1 MNLPADTL
9 HIMHALIQS
18 ALVSLPPA
26 VPPIVLLLS
35 IASSFGAR
43 TKVAQ
48 KRTTTSYRRLAALLL
63 LPTLPV
69 ALVSFVQDFRFRCR
83 HAWPSSPTAQYP
95 SDEYAL
101 VTGASSGIGRDIA
114 MALANN
120 GVPLILVARDK
131 RQRDHA
137 NKPDELERVAESIRS
152 EHDVSVITMRAD
164 FAQPGQARRLHE
176 KTTSANL
183 TVAQIVLAAGY
194 GPTNKHILLG
204 DDIEKTIRINV
215 ESTAILASLYGKDL
229 AALVTR
235 RQEIA
240 ASSFAGSLPGKAV
253 LPPHILIV
261 SSVLGTAVGQPDAAL
276 YAATKA
282 FGRSLGQSLA
292 IELKPLGISVT
303 TLCPGATDTSFAPN
317 SGMEKA
323 GVWNFPLGTV
333 SSSKDVAKRAVQMM
347 KIGGGIAMPGLMN
360 YLTFRV
366 IMPLMPDHFVLKF
379 NQFCWNPW
387 PFAFPPGWRQS
398 YPGVMKASNEL

>member
-1 MNLPADTL
+1 
-9 HIMHALIQS
+9 
-18 ALVSLPPA
+18 
-26 VPPIVLLLS
+26 
-35 IASSFGAR
+35 
-43 TKVAQ
+43 
-48 KRTTTSYRRLAALLL
+48 
-63 LPTLPV
+63 
-69 ALVSFVQDFRFRCR
+69 
-83 HAWPSSPTAQYP
+83 
-95 SDEYAL
+95 
-101 VTGASSGIGRDIA
+101 

-120 GVPLILVARDK
+120 DVPLILVARDK
-131 RQRDHA
+131 RHGAQKD
-137 NKPDELERVAESIRS
+137 KPDELERIAASIRS

-164 FAQPGQARRLHE
+164 FAQPGEARRLHE

-204 DDIEKTIRINV
+204 DDIERTIRINV
-215 ESTAILASLYGKDL
+215 ESTAVLASLYGKDM
-229 AALVTR
+229 AALDHR

-240 ASSFAGSLPGKAV
+240 AAAV

-261 SSVLGTAVGQPDAAL
+261 SSVLGTTL

-292 IELKPLGISVT
+292 IELNPLGISVT
-303 TLCPGATDTSFAPN
+303 TLCPGATDTPFAAN
-317 SGMEKA
+317 SGMASA
-323 GVWNFPLGTV
+323 GLWNFPLGTV

-347 KIGGGIAMPGLMN
+347 EIGGGIAMPGLMN

-366 IMPLMPDHFVLKF
+366 IMPLLPDRFVLQF

-398 YPGVMKASNEL
+398 CPSDMTDSNEL

>member
-1 MNLPADTL
+1 M
-9 HIMHALIQS
+9 
-18 ALVSLPPA
+18 
-26 VPPIVLLLS
+26 
-35 IASSFGAR
+35 
-43 TKVAQ
+43 
-48 KRTTTSYRRLAALLL
+48 
-63 LPTLPV
+63 
-69 ALVSFVQDFRFRCR
+69 
-83 HAWPSSPTAQYP
+83 
-95 SDEYAL
+95 
-101 VTGASSGIGRDIA
+101 TGASSGIGRDIA
-114 MALANN
+114 IALANN

-131 RQRDHA
+131 RQGTQKD
-137 NKPDELERVAESIRS
+137 KPDELERIAASIRS

-164 FAQPGQARRLHE
+164 FSQPGEARRLHE

-194 GPTNKHILLG
+194 GPTNKHIVLG
-204 DDIEKTIRINV
+204 DVIEKTIRINV
-215 ESTAILASLYGKDL
+215 ESTAILASLYGKDM
-229 AALVTR
+229 AALVNR

-240 ASSFAGSLPGKAV
+240 ASSFAGSLRGKAV

-261 SSVLGTAVGQPDAAL
+261 SSVLGTTVGQPDAAL

-292 IELKPLGISVT
+292 IELNPLGVSVT
-303 TLCPGATDTSFAPN
+303 TLCPGATDTLFAAN
-317 SGMEKA
+317 SGMERA

-366 IMPLMPDHFVLKF
+366 IMPLLPDRFVLQF

-398 YPGVMKASNEL
+398 CPNDMGDTNEL